1 MTTFAN
7 QLKNEISRIARK
19 EARIDSKHLKKTS
32 TQNRSEI
39 SALKRRVLAL
49 EASVAR
55 LLKQKAKPVETQPSD
70 VKQSLRFRA
79 SGFASLRKKL
89 ALTASEM
96 GKLIGVSAQSVYHWE
111 QGKSRP
117 RTSQLPAIAKIR
129 KLTKKQAHEALDN

>member
-7 QLKNEISRIARK
+7 QLKNEVSRIARK
-19 EARIDSKHLKKTS
+19 ETRIDSKQLKKTS
-32 TQNRSEI
+32 AQNRTEI

-55 LLKQKAKPVETQPSD
+55 LLKQKTKLVETQPSD
-70 VKQSLRFRA
+70 EKQSLRFRA
-79 SGFASLRKKL
+79 GGFASLRKKL
-89 ALTASEM
+89 ALTASSM
-96 GKLIGVSAQSVYHWE
+96 GKLIGVSAQTVYHWE